1 MNDIWTLEK
10 IEGLILSSR
19 LKLGEMGYIIR
30 SLMATNPDAV
40 RIFVP
45 RLRALQTRQVEI
57 EKKLAEI
64 DFDQNNTSLGFV
76 WLIVGAAGAALSAL
90 GLWTWKH
97 HEEVSFER
105 LQLETFQ
112 KCIDEKV
119 KAGIA
124 REEAEY
130 TCSRLYS
137 DEQKGAISDLEGL
150 IKTAAIATAG
160 LLGIYLI
167 IKMKK

>member
-1 MNDIWTLEK
+1 MNDILTLDR

-30 SLMATNPDAV
+30 SIMTTNPDAV
-40 RIFVP
+40 KVFVP
-45 RLRALQTRQVEI
+45 RLRALQTRQAEI
-57 EKKLAEI
+57 ERKIADIGLI
-64 DFDQNNTSLGFV
+64 QNNNLGFI
-76 WLIVGAAGAALSAL
+76 WIIVGLAGAALSAL

-112 KCIDEKV
+112 NCIEEKV

-137 DEQKGAISDLEGL
+137 EKSEGAIGDLEGL